1 MRGKN
6 EKKKIK
12 VGDVGRLNTQNSTV
26 YSRRDFSFPPK
37 PTALLVNNNNLYQY
51 IIIDVSVYYKVSG
64 YPRLKAYIRG
74 ASGKRKKKKHKLR
87 CRPNRVILLVVKC
100 LITYSSFTAKMS
112 FLLFIYV
119 FFQTSKRR
127 KKPKLK

>member
-6 EKKKIK
+6 EKIK
-12 VGDVGRLNTQNSTV
+12 VGAVGRLNTQNSTV

-74 ASGKRKKKKHKLR
+74 ASGKRKKKKTQTPLSPKSCYIAR
-87 CRPNRVILLVVKC
+87 RQ
-100 LITYSSFTAKMS
+100 MS
-112 FLLFIYV
+112 NNLFKFY
-119 FFQTSKRR
+119 R
-127 KKPKLK
+127 